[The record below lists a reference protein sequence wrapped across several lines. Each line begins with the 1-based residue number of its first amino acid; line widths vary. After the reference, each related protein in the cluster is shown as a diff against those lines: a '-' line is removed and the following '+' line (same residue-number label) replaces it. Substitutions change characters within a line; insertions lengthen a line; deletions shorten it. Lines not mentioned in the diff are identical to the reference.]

1 MLSTALLVLTL
12 SQVDMTPMLER
23 GPMVLI
29 EDSKGK
35 FSQATAVMLID
46 APPDLVWGV
55 ISKME
60 DFKTFVPKVLT
71 SDVERKEGKLEY
83 EVHFVIDVPG
93 IDTDYTV
100 KYWPDPVA
108 RTIRGLWVKG
118 DLKGSI
124 WEWKVEKAPGNRT
137 LLSHTSSVKN
147 FSAIAQSIEDEQQTV
162 TVGIN
167 VASGLAAVK
176 AVKSHCEA
184 LAHPPAG
191 GTAAAKP

>member
-1 MLSTALLVLTL
+1 MLPAALLWLTL
-12 SQVDMTPMLER
+12 SQVDMTPLLER
-23 GPMVLI
+23 GPLVLI

-35 FSQATAVMLID
+35 FAQATAVMLID

-55 ISKME
+55 ITKME

-71 SDVERKEGKLEY
+71 SDVERTPGKVEY
-83 EVHFVIDVPG
+83 QVHFVIDVPG

-100 KYWPDPVA
+100 KYWPDPAA
-108 RTIRGLWVKG
+108 RTIRGLWVSG

-124 WEWKVEKAPGNRT
+124 WEWKVERAPGNRA

-147 FSAIAQSIEDEQQTV
+147 FSAIAQSLEDEGQTV

-167 VASGLAAVK
+167 VTSGLAAVK
-176 AVKSHCEA
+176 AVKAHCEK
-184 LAHPPAG
+184 LAHPPAEG
-191 GTAAAKP
+191 ANR